1 MFTPICFGNDR
12 PDLPAFCRFLRRS
25 SCGGHGHRRSD
36 KRSQPFYGS
45 QSIQSPHT
53 NYFQVFRVN
62 FSVEMTNP
70 MLEQLCDFSESSKQ
84 MQLMIRIENE
94 MSRMVNISDLAQ
106 LMDAKDSQTNGE
118 FLIEGNT
125 LK

>member
-1 MFTPICFGNDR
+1 
-12 PDLPAFCRFLRRS
+12 
-25 SCGGHGHRRSD
+25 
-36 KRSQPFYGS
+36 
-45 QSIQSPHT
+45 
-53 NYFQVFRVN
+53 
-62 FSVEMTNP
+62 

>member
-1 MFTPICFGNDR
+1 MI
-12 PDLPAFCRFLRRS
+12 
-25 SCGGHGHRRSD
+25 
-36 KRSQPFYGS
+36 
-45 QSIQSPHT
+45 
-53 NYFQVFRVN
+53 
-62 FSVEMTNP
+62 NP